1 MPASP
6 FIHIISSRAEL
17 YYHFKVLKI
26 QHVEKKLEVSPTCV
40 SQIAQIGK
48 KGEQLVKGT

>member
-1 MPASP
+1 MP

-17 YYHFKVLKI
+17 YYH

-48 KGEQLVKGT
+48 KRGQLVKGS